1 MKINPPDVVAR
12 LVNEHQKLVPYF
24 AILFKR
30 TRRGRIAKWDDLIS
44 YGNIGLVKAVE
55 RFDPAKGGKLSTY
68 AGWWI
73 KKYFHKAVKEQI
85 LLWKVSLKAPGW
97 NVSLDAPVGKPKA
110 KSKHKLERGEVIAYE
125 NAPTPAELLITRDLL
140 ERFEYAMEVAGL
152 TDREREIIVQRHG
165 LDGGERKT
173 QKQIAK
179 KLELTRR
186 RIGQIE
192 KGAREKLEALSP
204 KSLSPDFPEFS

>member
-24 AILFKR
+24 ASLFKR

-73 KKYFHKAVKEQI
+73 KKYFHQAVKEQI
-85 LLWKVSLKAPGW
+85 LLWKVSL
-97 NVSLDAPVGKPKA
+97 NAPVDKSKA
-110 KSKHKLERGEVIAYE
+110 KSNHKLERGEVIADE
-125 NAPTPAELLITRDLL
+125 NARTPAELLITRDLL
-140 ERFEYAMEVAGL
+140 ERFEYAMEAAGL